1 MGKFLDFYLPN
12 LSQEVAEHLNR
23 PVTIKKIEVVIKF
36 PNNNNNNKKKHRPI
50 SEFSLTFFYCITTR

>member
-36 PNNNNNNKKKHRPI
+36 PNNNNNNKKKAQA
-50 SEFSLTFFYCITTR
+50 Y